1 MTNLDK
7 LTDILKEQNEHRT
20 QQKTI
25 SNTTSVTG
33 SSNPTISNATIDLV
47 RELPI
52 ADVVSHYVELK
63 KSGSSFKAH
72 SPFVDEKTPSFF
84 VVPTKNI
91 FKCFSS
97 GKGGDSIRF
106 VMEKENLSYPEAIK
120 DICSKCNIQV
130 EYEKHSV
137 LKHFPDTLEQLYSI
151 NQDVANRYAVEL
163 LKLDENHPACIELFG
178 RRQYTRDTILQWQ
191 IGYAPGN
198 SHSYNPGD
206 WRFLAKSIESD
217 GHKER
222 LIELGL
228 VTVKNNICY
237 DAYRNR
243 LMFPI
248 IDHQGRYRGFGGR
261 TLDPDQFNPKYVNS
275 IESKLFNKS
284 KLLYGLNFAVSA
296 IRKKGFANLVE
307 GYTDVISFHQASL
320 DNTVGTC
327 GTSLTEDQCRLLKKF
342 TSHVKLF
349 YDGDEAGKNAT
360 LRAIDILMAT
370 GIQTSVVPMP
380 PAGGTKVDP
389 DELVRVFSVS
399 KK

>member
-7 LTDILKEQNEHRT
+7 LIDTLKEQNQH
-20 QQKTI
+20 KTI
-25 SNTTSVTG
+25 SNK
-33 SSNPTISNATIDLV
+33 SSISSSLNPIISNATIELV

-52 ADVVSHYVELK
+52 ADVVRHYVELK
-63 KSGSSFKAH
+63 KSGSSYTAR
-72 SPFVDEKTPSFF
+72 SPFTDEKTPSFF
-84 VVPTKNI
+84 VVPSKNI

-97 GKGGDSIRF
+97 GKGGDAIRF
-106 VMEKENLSYPEAIK
+106 VMEKENLPYPEAVK

-130 EYEKHSV
+130 EYEKHSA
-137 LKHFPDTLEQLYSI
+137 LKHAPDNSEQLYSI
-151 NQDVANRYAVEL
+151 NQDVANHYAVEL
-163 LKLDENHPACIELFG
+163 LSLNDNHPACIELFG

-198 SHSYNPGD
+198 SDSYNPGD
-206 WRFLAKSIESD
+206 WRFLAKSIKND

-248 IDHQGRYRGFGGR
+248 IDHRGRYCGFGGR
-261 TLDPDQFNPKYVNS
+261 ALDPDQFNPKYVNS

-360 LRAIDILMAT
+360 LRAIDILIAT

-380 PAGGTKVDP
+380 AASGTKVDP